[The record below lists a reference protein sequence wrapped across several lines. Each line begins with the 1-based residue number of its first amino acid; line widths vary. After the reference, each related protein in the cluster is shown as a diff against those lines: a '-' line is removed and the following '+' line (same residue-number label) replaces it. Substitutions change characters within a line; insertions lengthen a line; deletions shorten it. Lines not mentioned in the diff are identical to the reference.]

1 MILYFMISNGAE
13 QSLFEQV
20 GSKKEKKKE
29 IKEKDSKPASR
40 RSSITSNI
48 EETVPDPP
56 FINK

>member
-1 MILYFMISNGAE
+1 MISNGAE
-13 QSLFEQV
+13 QNLFERV

-29 IKEKDSKPASR
+29 NKEKDSKSASR
-40 RSSITSNI
+40 RSSVTSNM